1 MFGWFDGQ
9 AARAFGEALA
19 RSFVNR
25 VPLHDT
31 VGDKKFEARA
41 KAAITLLS
49 KQVAEFKRENKLNI
63 YKKARLANRFKW
75 ALKEAG
81 YPDSFI
87 DELAFE
93 LATLSAIPD

>member
-1 MFGWFDGQ
+1 MLFGWFDGQ
-9 AARAFGEALA
+9 AARAFSEALA

-63 YKKARLANRFKW
+63 YKKAQLCNRFKW
-75 ALKEAG
+75 YLKDAG
-81 YPDSFI
+81 YEPSYI
-87 DELAFE
+87 DKLTDW
-93 LATLSAIPD
+93 LMLQL